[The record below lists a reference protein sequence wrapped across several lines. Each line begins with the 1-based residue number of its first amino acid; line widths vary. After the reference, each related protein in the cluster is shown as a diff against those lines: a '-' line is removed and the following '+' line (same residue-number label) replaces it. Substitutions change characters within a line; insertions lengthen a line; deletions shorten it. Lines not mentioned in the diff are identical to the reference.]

1 MPELP
6 EVETIVMGLKKKIL
20 NLKIK
25 DVWTDS
31 EKMIKRPKQFSYF
44 KKELK
49 GRTIKD
55 IRRRGK
61 NILIDISDNKVLLIH
76 QKISGHLLYGKWKK
90 EKDKWVSEI
99 QGDLLNDSW
108 NNFLHFII
116 FFSNDKQLALSDL
129 RKFSKIELWDKKEL
143 EESEY
148 IQSLGVEPL
157 EKYFTFEKFKE
168 SLNKRKSGK
177 IKQILMDQK
186 IIVGIGNIYANEI
199 LWKSKINPFKDLND
213 LKEKDLTEIYK
224 NIKIIL
230 KEAIK
235 LKGSSTSDF
244 RQLDG
249 KKGSFNNLLKVYRQ
263 EGEKCPICK
272 NKIKRDKISQRSTF
286 FCPKCQQL

>member
-6 EVETIVMGLKKKIL
+6 EVETIVRDLKKKIL

-31 EKMIKRPKQFSYF
+31 EKMIKKPKQFSRF

-49 GRTIKD
+49 GKIIKGV
-55 IRRRGK
+55 RRRAK
-61 NILIDISDNKVLLIH
+61 NILIDISNNKVLLIH

-90 EKDKWVSEI
+90 EKKKWVSEI
-99 QGDLLNDSW
+99 RGDLLNDSW

-116 FFSNDKQLALSDL
+116 FFSNNKQLALSDL
-129 RKFSKIELWDKKEL
+129 RKFSKIELWDKEEL

-148 IQSLGVEPL
+148 IQSLGAEPL
-157 EKYFTFEKFKE
+157 EKDFTFEKFKE

-177 IKQILMDQK
+177 IKQILIDQK
-186 IIVGIGNIYANEI
+186 VIVGIGNIYANEI
-199 LWKSKINPFKDLND
+199 LWKSKVNPFKDLNN
-213 LKEKDLTEIYK
+213 LKEKELKEIYK
-224 NIKIIL
+224 SIKVIL

-235 LKGSSTSDF
+235 LKGSSVSDF
-244 RQLDG
+244 RQISG
-249 KKGSFNNLLKVYRQ
+249 EKGEFDNLLKVYRK
-263 EGEKCPICK
+263 EGKECPVCK

-286 FCPKCQQL
+286 FCSKCQQL

>member
-6 EVETIVMGLKKKIL
+6 EVETIVRDLKKKIL

-31 EKMIKRPKQFSYF
+31 EKMIKKPKQFNHF

-49 GRTIKD
+49 GKTIKD

-61 NILIDISDNKVLLIH
+61 NILIDIFDNKVLLIH
-76 QKISGHLLYGKWKK
+76 QKISGHLLYGKWKREK
-90 EKDKWVSEI
+90 EKWISEI

-116 FFSNDKQLALSDL
+116 FFNNDEQLALSDM
-129 RKFSKIELWDKKEL
+129 RKFSKIELWDKEEL

-148 IQSLGVEPL
+148 IQSLGAEPL
-157 EKYFTFEKFKE
+157 GESFTFKKFKE

-186 IIVGIGNIYANEI
+186 IIVGIGNIYANEV
-199 LWKSKINPFKDLND
+199 LWKSKINPFKNLND
-213 LKEKDLTEIYK
+213 LKEKDLKEIYR

-249 KKGSFNNLLKVYRQ
+249 KKGSFDNLLKVYRQ
-263 EGEKCPICK
+263 EGKKCPICK